1 MGKTV
6 GFGVVGT
13 GVIFRDHAAALRHLG
28 GAARLVGVAELDE
41 GRRTDATSMA
51 YAPVACKDYHDLLK
65 RDDIDVIS
73 VCTPPAYHGQVV
85 IDALD
90 AGKYVVCEK
99 PLAQTLDA
107 ADRIIEHAKKYPGKL
122 STVFQLRYEPEM
134 RRIKWLLDSGHLG
147 KLVYAHC
154 SRRANLV
161 GTGGEKGGWWG
172 NWTTAG
178 GGVVMTQFIHHLDQL
193 IYLFGDVAEV
203 EATLATVKQP
213 IESEDSFGATI
224 RFQSGAIATC
234 GATVAAQ
241 DFEYRLDIV
250 GQEMSVHLPW
260 SLRCADS
267 GKLRQAQREVERQ
280 IPVSKMPRGS
290 SVKDKIKRRLG
301 LKFKLFRPPAPMH
314 AGYLRE
320 VADAVRDNRPLPLG
334 PDEGRKSLELTVA
347 IYTAGI
353 TGQRVT
359 LPLTESTPFY
369 RGVTPE
375 NYQQR
380 LLSGTLGKA

>member
-1 MGKTV
+1 MIVGVNTATPRDGSGDHANLGLQGNEGRAGTMGKTV

-99 PLAQTLDA
+99 PLAQTLEA

-172 NWTTAG
+172 NWTTASCRRCAGACSSGRRYGAVAKASPPCDWRSKEKPSVG
-178 GGVVMTQFIHHLDQL
+178 GGVKSSPNSPLRRTAMHL
-193 IYLFGDVAEV
+193 
-203 EATLATVKQP
+203 
-213 IESEDSFGATI
+213 
-224 RFQSGAIATC
+224 
-234 GATVAAQ
+234 
-241 DFEYRLDIV
+241 
-250 GQEMSVHLPW
+250 
-260 SLRCADS
+260 
-267 GKLRQAQREVERQ
+267 
-280 IPVSKMPRGS
+280 
-290 SVKDKIKRRLG
+290 
-301 LKFKLFRPPAPMH
+301 AP
-314 AGYLRE
+314 
-320 VADAVRDNRPLPLG
+320 
-334 PDEGRKSLELTVA
+334 
-347 IYTAGI
+347 
-353 TGQRVT
+353 
-359 LPLTESTPFY
+359 
-369 RGVTPE
+369 
-375 NYQQR
+375 
-380 LLSGTLGKA
+380 